1 MQANQVRA
9 VPGAT
14 SAKRLM
20 YANRY
25 RALALIL
32 ALSPR
37 RSALSHNS
45 SVRPFRRTDTI
56 LSSSTNTRTWD
67 ERFTEYLLVRSL

>member
-1 MQANQVRA
+1 MQAN
-9 VPGAT
+9 PGPSHARAT

-32 ALSPR
+32 ALAPR
-37 RSALSHNS
+37 RSPLSHNS
-45 SVRPFRRTDTI
+45 SVRPFRGTDTI
-56 LSSSTNTRTWD
+56 LESITNTGARD
-67 ERFTEYLLVRSL
+67 EHFSEYLWSPR